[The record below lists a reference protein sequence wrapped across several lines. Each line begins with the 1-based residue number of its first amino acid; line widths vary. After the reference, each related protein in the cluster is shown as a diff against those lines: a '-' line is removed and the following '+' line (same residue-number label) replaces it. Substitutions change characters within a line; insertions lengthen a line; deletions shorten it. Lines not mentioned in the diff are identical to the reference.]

1 MKKTL
6 MLAAAALAFVGCGG
20 EVTDSAE
27 LPTSDQPEVV
37 TPPAD
42 EALMDPPASD
52 DDLLMDDELNSEMT
66 EGEILTDEP
75 M

>member
-6 MLAAAALAFVGCGG
+6 MLAAAALAFAGCADDAPDAVVVPPVG
-20 EVTDSAE
+20 EA
-27 LPTSDQPEVV
+27 EVV

-42 EALMDPPASD
+42 DAEMDSTLTD
-52 DDLLMDDELNSEMT
+52 DDLMEPMEDAGMT
-66 EGEILTDEP
+66 EGETVTDDA